1 MREGAPVQVMSR
13 GGSVNRRFYHFKIHH
28 ADSQLTRRVAK
39 DIPFVGGL
47 RNRRN
52 DNQRIAARRLI
63 EMQSGGGN
71 LVGRGEDLFAVAHAD
86 RDRFIG
92 VRPVGFGGNHQ
103 IEFFR

>member
-52 DNQRIAARRLI
+52 DNQRMLRDGLSKCRVVVETSL
-63 EMQSGGGN
+63 
-71 LVGRGEDLFAVAHAD
+71 AVV
-86 RDRFIG
+86 RICSLLPTRTGIG
-92 VRPVGFGGNHQ
+92 LLAFGP
-103 IEFFR
+103 